1 MRHGRE
7 GSRARVSFQARCHCG
22 RLELNPAGETRGT
35 RVERASGLSSPTGE
49 GAGVSI
55 HQFPSMLGVR
65 VSVVLWHLLCGWQSE
80 LQQGEEALRQ
90 TIAGRGSWKSGQ
102 CTPVC

>member
-7 GSRARVSFQARCHCG
+7 GSRARVSFPARYHCG

-35 RVERASGLSSPTGE
+35 RVERAAGLSSPTGE
-49 GAGVSI
+49 GAGVFI
-55 HQFPSMLGVR
+55 HQLPSMPGVR
-65 VSVVLWHLLCGWQSE
+65 VSVVLWHLLCRGQSE

-90 TIAGRGSWKSGQ
+90 RTAGRGSWKSSQ